1 MPCEQGIHAVP
12 GTLLGAHMV
21 PPPARLPLEA
31 LGVPVRVCVWGGGC
45 AARADTSNVFKMGRD
60 RLAQ

>member
-1 MPCEQGIHAVP
+1 
-12 GTLLGAHMV
+12 MV